1 MAKINRFNFKI
12 KNKNNGDL
20 KINIKSVNN
29 KWWLDFYHNNKRV
42 RKSTLLTANDE
53 NLKHI
58 KTIVIPEIVTALT
71 GNKEIEYFKK
81 DLTLNEFSDKFFNV
95 YENTVRVHVY
105 KTRKSHY
112 ELKIKPYFGNKTLNS
127 ISQLELEEWQN
138 ILLKKYKS
146 SSVIKY
152 RSVFYSIFDKALIN
166 DLIKYNPLSRV
177 KSPLTINK
185 KFKKLIDN
193 EEDIVNPFNK
203 DEILKIL
210 NNITG
215 NLHYFIF
222 IMFYTGIRP
231 GELISLTWNDIDF
244 EKRRIAVD
252 KTTFQGKVGDVK
264 TQSSVRYIDILLP
277 LESKLKELKSINGNY
292 DYLLLNQ
299 SKKPFYSHD
308 VLNKRFKQLLKEIGI
323 KERSIY
329 NLRHTFASYMISN
342 IQNGVDILWV
352 SKMLG
357 HKDVSI
363 TLKVYAKFIKE
374 DDTTRIKKINSL
386 GIVLDIN

>member
-1 MAKINRFNFKI
+1 MSESI
-12 KNKNNGDL
+12 KVVYGDL
-20 KINIKSVNN
+20 KINIKSINN

-42 RKSTLLTANDE
+42 RKSTLLIANDE

-58 KTIVIPEIVTALT
+58 KIVVIPEIVTALT

-95 YENTVRVHVY
+95 YENTVRAHVY
-105 KTRKSHY
+105 KSRKAHY

-138 ILLKKYKS
+138 ILLKKYAS
-146 SSVIKY
+146 STVVKY

-193 EEDIVNPFNK
+193 EDDIDPFNK
-203 DEILKIL
+203 DEIFKIL
-210 NNITG
+210 NNTTG

-222 IMFYTGIRP
+222 TMFCTGIRP

-244 EKRRIAVD
+244 QKRRIAVD
-252 KTTFQGKVGDVK
+252 KTTLQGKVGDVK

-277 LESKLKELKSINGNY
+277 LESKLKELKKSMGNY
-292 DYLLLNQ
+292 DYLFLNQ

-308 VLNKRFKQLLKEIGI
+308 ILNLRFKKILKQIGI

-329 NLRHTFASYMISN
+329 NLRHTFASHMISN

-374 DDTTRIKKINSL
+374 DDNTRIKKINDL
-386 GIVLDIN
+386 GIILDIN

>member
-1 MAKINRFNFKI
+1 MTESIKIIYGN
-12 KNKNNGDL
+12 L
-20 KINIKSVNN
+20 KINVKSINN
-29 KWWLDFYHNNKRV
+29 KWWLDFYYNNKRI
-42 RKSTLLTANDE
+42 RKSTLLIANDE

-58 KTIVIPEIVTALT
+58 KNIVIPEIITALT

-81 DLTLNEFSDKFFNV
+81 DLTLNEFSDKFFSV

-105 KTRKSHY
+105 KSRKAYY
-112 ELKIKPYFGNKTLNS
+112 ELKIKPYFGNKLLNS
-127 ISQLELEEWQN
+127 ITPLELEDWQN
-138 ILLKKYKS
+138 QLLKKYKS
-146 SSVIKY
+146 STVVKY
-152 RSVFYSIFDKALIN
+152 RSVFYSIFNKALSN
-166 DLIKYNPLSRV
+166 DLIRYNPLSRV

-185 KFKKLIDN
+185 KFKKLTDN
-193 EEDIVNPFNK
+193 EDDIVNPFNK

-210 NNITG
+210 DNTTG

-252 KTTFQGKVGDVK
+252 KTTFQGKVGNVK

-277 LESKLKELKSINGNY
+277 LEIKLKELKSITGNY
-292 DYLLLNQ
+292 GYLLINQ

-308 VLNKRFKQLLKEIGI
+308 VLNRRFKQLLKEIGI
-323 KERSIY
+323 KERNIY

-357 HKDVSI
+357 HKDASI

-386 GIVLDIN
+386 GIILDIN

>member
-1 MAKINRFNFKI
+1 MTESIKIIYGN
-12 KNKNNGDL
+12 L
-20 KINIKSVNN
+20 KINIKSINN

-42 RKSTLLTANDE
+42 RKSTLLIANDE

-58 KTIVIPEIVTALT
+58 KNIVIPEIITALT

-81 DLTLNEFSDKFFNV
+81 DLNLNEFSHKFFNV
-95 YENTVRVHVY
+95 YENTVRAHVY
-105 KTRKSHY
+105 KTRKAYY
-112 ELKIKPYFGNKTLNS
+112 ELKIKPYFGNKLLNS
-127 ISQLELEEWQN
+127 ITPLELEDWQN
-138 ILLKKYKS
+138 QLLKKYKS
-146 SSVIKY
+146 STVVKY
-152 RSVFYSIFDKALIN
+152 RSVFYSIFNKALSN
-166 DLIKYNPLSRV
+166 DLIRYNPLSRV

-185 KFKKLIDN
+185 EFKKLSDN
-193 EEDIVNPFNK
+193 EDDIVNPFNK

-210 NNITG
+210 DNTTG

-252 KTTFQGKVGDVK
+252 KTTFQGKVGNVK

-277 LESKLKELKSINGNY
+277 LENKLKELKSITENY

-308 VLNKRFKQLLKEIGI
+308 VLNRRFKQLLKEINI
-323 KERSIY
+323 KERNIY

-357 HKDVSI
+357 HKDASI